1 MADAVEQLGPGG
13 QTQAEVKL
21 GWARTTIRLGQREGK
36 SGIRC
41 VAACNLR
48 GRKPVEFHLPRLLED
63 IRQIVDGFSQT
74 DPQFRHKRLYTRLT
88 VSELRRQLIAQK

>member
-1 MADAVEQLGPGG
+1 M
-13 QTQAEVKL
+13 
-21 GWARTTIRLGQREGK
+21 GWARTSSRLGQREGK

-41 VAACNLR
+41 VAACKLR

-88 VSELRRQLIAQK
+88 VSELRRQLIAQKDYAS